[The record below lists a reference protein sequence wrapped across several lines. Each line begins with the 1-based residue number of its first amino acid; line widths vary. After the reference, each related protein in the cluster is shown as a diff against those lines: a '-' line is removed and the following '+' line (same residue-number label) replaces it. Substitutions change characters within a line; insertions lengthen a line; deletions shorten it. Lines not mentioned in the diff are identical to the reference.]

1 MDIRIIFNEK
11 DGYMIDGHLHH
22 AKNVTLLCDCGCDK
36 IIVENVDG
44 SFEHYD
50 LGVEN
55 RMIRIEDMD
64 KGSGN

>member
-11 DGYMIDGHLHH
+11 DGCLNGHLHH
-22 AKNVTLLCDCGCDK
+22 AKNVTLLCDCGVSK

-44 SFEHYD
+44 SFERYD
-50 LGVEN
+50 LDVIDG
-55 RMIRIEDMD
+55 MIRIEDMN